1 MLMYVLH
8 ISTSSCRGS
17 TAEGSRSLYHVESCR
32 ALYQIC
38 TTCCIACIDSSVSDL
53 SYADVCVPAVSP
65 GEKFLFFPVG
75 LASLDLWSLLYT
87 CSWNM
92 GRRSN
97 HLSLSLTHAA
107 IHAFCTALHNR
118 HLEVAR
124 LLSLSLLQ
132 FCSKLGV
139 RLSACAWPPRTWSAP
154 VLRSRSSSCLP
165 SRRQQQLRRRLSVG
179 TARPLAS

>member
-1 MLMYVLH
+1 MLMYV
-8 ISTSSCRGS
+8 
-17 TAEGSRSLYHVESCR
+17 
-32 ALYQIC
+32 
-38 TTCCIACIDSSVSDL
+38 
-53 SYADVCVPAVSP
+53 
-65 GEKFLFFPVG
+65 
-75 LASLDLWSLLYT
+75 SLLYRQERNFCFSQLAWPPSISGHCCRNRYT

-107 IHAFCTALHNR
+107 IHAFCAALHNR

-124 LLSLSLLQ
+124 LVSLSQLQ